1 MFSRSGWSIVRSA
14 LLAKGGTLKKRLSP
28 HLHKVLT
35 WSNKVSP
42 LTLQIALTLTNYNK
56 STYFYEY
63 KDGLLS
69 RCLGEPA
76 LWLL

>member
-35 WSNKVSP
+35 RSNKVSP
-42 LTLQIALTLTNYNK
+42 GTLQMALI
-56 STYFYEY
+56 
-63 KDGLLS
+63 DGMYTS
-69 RCLGEPA
+69 NEEKC
-76 LWLL
+76 